1 MERPFSTSK
10 VTVEYFDPHDVYKL
24 IAPGLVPRLPLRNLH
39 WQSHAGP
46 LRSIDTLHVELISPD
61 APAAPASPTVSPAL
75 TRSVS
80 ASTAKDDGFQTQQIG
95 GKSTAADNA
104 DTPTATAR
112 YSGAQRRHQIPGL
125 RRTPYLKVLLV
136 RCDDSDTY
144 KSKTRSE
151 IREWIKEHTPPSQS
165 TRKANT
171 QENHD
176 AFEWL
181 VVHVVIPNTA
191 AANQPRV
198 SGKGPDAAEKSR
210 TSRWGSGSSTLLEK
224 LRSDFN
230 SSSKS
235 APDRIAQIRIGIN
248 DVPYDILPRV
258 VPATPTGYS
267 ESRQD
272 AENAW
277 EDLIGKFKELI
288 LSSFD
293 MRVTQYEDDIKEKD
307 SQRALPGWNF
317 CTFFIL
323 KEGLA
328 RGFES
333 VGLVEDALVGY
344 DELSVGLDTVIQE
357 QATSGDAERHG
368 GSLLDHTEDLV
379 KRAEAAVQALGAAE
393 GSEEDDEP
401 VDLQASDAPKNDKFD
416 EIPISSTKKPYR
428 EMIVANNVSVF
439 DFRCYIFARQI
450 SLLLRLGNAWSTREE
465 LLAKLREQQESV
477 LHGVAPQAPPPKQTE
492 DVENLSM
499 LAEIC
504 RRTLEFVPAVSQ
516 VMRTDILSA
525 LKAKHSGDSP
535 LLSPVLAEAIDNLVA
550 SFAFSVAQQILAQTS
565 TKALPIPPSTLG
577 NADTHEQKASIPE
590 LKTMMHPARNSSLS
604 VRTTN
609 TRPPPSP
616 GIFPGA
622 SRASAEDTTPTAPN
636 AQYLKAGLEKLAARR
651 AELHALSRNVLQ
663 GTGKKRG
670 WESGWTSAPVVGE
683 SEANE
688 FQEVSLENDDKEE
701 DADDSAPSCVGLA
714 GIENGLLHAAL
725 DSREDFYRLYETLTD
740 KALRHYTVANHTH
753 AVKTSMADLAVLKY
767 HLGEYGPAASFFYM
781 TTPFFGE
788 NSWSLLELSM
798 LVMYSHCL
806 RELQRKDEFVRV
818 GLKLLTKAAA
828 AENERLLQ
836 KKSLSVGPSAEVTYP
851 DKSAISGF
859 LNEIL
864 SVAATLSN
872 EVRVPLNQLFTQV
885 EVLGTPEY
893 HDGKDR
899 FSLTITLRSLLVD
912 ELKVEKGT
920 LRLTRTIPGGTKE
933 VRLQTSETSTL
944 KPGVNKLHFVSA
956 TNVSGPYRIHQVDI
970 VCDNVHLHWERDVTQ
985 TPSKTA
991 HVFRVPD
998 VQLYRPAGGLRCRLT
1013 AAKDIQLD
1021 KNNSVD
1027 LEVSTGWNSITSC
1040 ELSVKPATGG
1050 LRINSTEASFV
1061 GPSFE
1066 YEKPPEAGLFR
1077 FGAVPEST
1085 TIKMRFP
1092 YTIEQD
1098 VPNISV
1104 RVEVNYTTEDTT
1116 YHYSS
1121 VFSIPISLA
1130 LGVNVQDVFKD
1141 KELFSRFSVSTAS
1154 ASPLKLFTTKLLDS
1168 EVFKAH
1174 AAPGSSRTVTV
1185 FPKQPASLLYKIT
1198 RKSANVINAKTPRTM
1213 YLRLEYSVLL
1223 DEIID
1228 HVEEVFA
1235 EATKELPLS
1244 TFSGFLIGRI
1254 LKEVQ
1259 SGLSAYELER
1269 AALLGEVPT
1278 SFISPLLAEG
1288 AISGLGAVPGTS
1300 EDATIMLKAFLKEW
1314 QTAHPRL
1321 IIKEMESARRSIL
1334 IPVDVPSI
1342 PVFHSV
1348 DIQLPPPSEQTFDST
1363 VAVNELLAA
1372 NLRLRWTRIWD
1383 TAVSDGKSIN
1393 KDYEFSYEVN
1403 GLPETWLVGGRKR
1416 GHFKSLGVDKSD
1428 TKFGESELH
1437 VPVLLV
1443 PLREGRLPFP
1453 NVEIREVKEEKDE
1466 SSQAHGHHEID
1477 YQNIGETVRVVAD
1490 LQKVTLSLDASGPSG
1505 GPLVLESEHREVS
1518 DRILL

>member
-1 MERPFSTSK
+1 MERAFSTSK
-10 VTVEYFDPHDVYKL
+10 VTVEYYDPHDVYKL
-24 IAPGLVPRLPLRNLH
+24 IQPGLVPRLPLRNLH

-46 LRSIDTLHVELISPD
+46 LRSIDTLHIELTSPGGD
-61 APAAPASPTVSPAL
+61 PAPPGSPTASL
-75 TRSVS
+75 RRTLS
-80 ASTAKDDGFQTQQIG
+80 ASTKDDGFQTQSLG
-95 GKSTAADNA
+95 GKSVPSDPADISTAI
-104 DTPTATAR
+104 AR
-112 YSGAQRRHQIPGL
+112 QSGTRRHQIPGL

-136 RCDDSDTY
+136 RCDDNDIY
-144 KSKTRSE
+144 KSQTRAE
-151 IREWIKEHTPPSQS
+151 IREWLKEHTPPSQS

-181 VVHVVIPNTA
+181 IVHVVIPNTA

-198 SGKGPDAAEKSR
+198 SGKGPDTAEKSR

-235 APDRIAQIRIGIN
+235 SADRIAQIRIGIN

-258 VPATPTGYS
+258 APAIPTGYS

-293 MRVTQYEDDIKEKD
+293 MRVGQYEEDIKEKD

-357 QATSGDAERHG
+357 QAASGDPQTHG
-368 GSLLDHTEDLV
+368 GSLLSHTEDLV
-379 KRAEAAVQALGAAE
+379 KRAEAAVQALGAE
-393 GSEEDDEP
+393 NGSPEDEEP
-401 VDLQASDAPKNDKFD
+401 VDLQATDVPKTDKFD
-416 EIPISSTKKPYR
+416 DIPISSTKKPYR
-428 EMIVANNVSVF
+428 EMIVANNVSVY

-477 LHGVAPQAPPPKQTE
+477 LHGVAPRAPAPKQTE
-492 DVENLSM
+492 EAENLSM

-504 RRTLEFVPAVSQ
+504 RRTLEFIPAVSQ
-516 VMRTDILSA
+516 VMRTDIMSA
-525 LKAKHSGDSP
+525 LNTKYSDASSAILNP
-535 LLSPVLAEAIDNLVA
+535 ALAETIDNLVA

-565 TKALPIPPSTLG
+565 TKALPIPPSTLT
-577 NADTHEQKASIPE
+577 NADAQEPKASIPE

-604 VRTTN
+604 VRTNTTS

-622 SRASAEDTTPTAPN
+622 RRPSAEEATAPN
-636 AQYLKAGLEKLAARR
+636 SQFLKAGLEELAARR
-651 AELHALSRNVLQ
+651 AELYALSRNVLQ
-663 GTGKKRG
+663 GSGKKRG
-670 WESGWTSAPVVGE
+670 WDSGWTSAPVLGASENSETDAFEEIDLDGE
-683 SEANE
+683 
-688 FQEVSLENDDKEE
+688 DDELKTE
-701 DADDSAPSCVGLA
+701 DSAAVCVGLA
-714 GIENGLLHAAL
+714 GIENALLYAAL
-725 DSREDFYRLYETLTD
+725 DNREDFYRLYETLTD

-753 AVKTSMADLAVLKY
+753 AVKTSMADLGVLKY
-767 HLGEYGPAASFFYM
+767 HLGEFSPAASFFYM

-788 NSWSLLELSM
+788 NSWSILELSM

-828 AENERLLQ
+828 AENERLSQ
-836 KKSLSVGPSAEVTYP
+836 KTSSSIVHRPDIAYP
-851 DKSAISGF
+851 EKSAINGF

-864 SVAATLSN
+864 SVAATLSS
-872 EVRVPLNQLFTQV
+872 EVKVPLNHLFTQV
-885 EVLGTPEY
+885 EVEGPPQY
-893 HDGKDR
+893 HEGRDR
-899 FSLTITLRSLLVD
+899 FSLTIKLRSLLVD
-912 ELKVEKGT
+912 EVKVEKAS
-920 LRLTRTIPGGTKE
+920 LRLCRTTQGGTKE
-933 VRLQTSETSTL
+933 ITLHTSEGSIL
-944 KPGVNKLHFVSA
+944 KPGLNKLLFIST
-956 TNVSGPYRIHQVDI
+956 TNVSGHYRIDKADI
-970 VCDNVHLHWERDVTQ
+970 VCDNVHLHWERDVNQ
-985 TPSKTA
+985 VPSKTA

-998 VQLYRPAGGLRCRLT
+998 LQLYRPAGGLQCRLM
-1013 AAKDIQLD
+1013 AARDIQLD

-1050 LRINSTEASFV
+1050 LRITSKEAEFL
-1061 GPSFE
+1061 GPSFG
-1066 YEKPPEAGLFR
+1066 YERPPEAGLFK
-1077 FGAVPEST
+1077 FGVIPESSS
-1085 TIKMRFP
+1085 IKMRFP

-1104 RVEVNYTTEDTT
+1104 KVEVTYTTEDST
-1116 YHYSS
+1116 YHHSS
-1121 VFSIPISLA
+1121 VSSIPIALA

-1141 KELFSRFSVSTAS
+1141 KALFSRFSVSTAS
-1154 ASPLKLFTTKLLDS
+1154 SSPLRLFEAKLMDS
-1168 EVFKAH
+1168 DVFQSHSASATHK
-1174 AAPGSSRTVTV
+1174 VITV

-1198 RKSANVINAKTPRTM
+1198 RRSADVITAKTLRTL
-1213 YLRLEYSVLL
+1213 YLKLEYSVLL
-1223 DEIID
+1223 DEIIAL
-1228 HVEEVFA
+1228 VEESLT
-1235 EATKELPLS
+1235 EATKEFPLA
-1244 TFSGFLIGRI
+1244 TFSSFLVGRVLAEI
-1254 LKEVQ
+1254 R
-1259 SGLSAYELER
+1259 SSLSNYELER
-1269 AALLGEVPT
+1269 AALLSEVPT
-1278 SFISPLLAEG
+1278 AFITPLLSETAF
-1288 AISGLGAVPGTS
+1288 AGLGIAPGTE
-1300 EDATIMLKAFLKEW
+1300 EDASVTIKTFLKQW
-1314 QTAHPRL
+1314 QATNPKLA
-1321 IIKEMESARRSIL
+1321 IKEMDWARRTIL

-1342 PVFHSV
+1342 PVFHSI
-1348 DIQLPPPSEQTFDST
+1348 DIQIPPPEKRTSETIAINQ
-1363 VAVNELLAA
+1363 LLPA

-1393 KDYEFSYEVN
+1393 KDYEFSYEVT
-1403 GLPETWLVGGRKR
+1403 GLPETWLVGGRRR
-1416 GHFKSLGVDKSD
+1416 GHFRSLGVDKTD

-1443 PLREGRLPFP
+1443 PLREGRLPYP
-1453 NVEIREVKEEKDE
+1453 NVEIREVKEETDE
-1466 SSQAHGHHEID
+1466 SAQGHGHHEID
-1477 YQNIGETVRVVAD
+1477 YQNIGETVRVVSD
-1490 LQKVTLSLDASGPSG
+1490 LQRVTLSLDASGPNG
-1505 GPLVLESEHREVS
+1505 GPLVLESERREFS
-1518 DRILL
+1518 HRILL